1 MNGDPLL
8 LIWKYSQYL
17 LCLYDIGLTSNCY
30 FDNFLNLL
38 IIEFLKIS
46 RNCEGFRTLPREEL
60 KKELQKIERE
70 FQKVYYE

>member
-8 LIWKYSQYL
+8 GIWKYSQYL
-17 LCLYDIGLTSNCY
+17 LCLFDIGLTNNYY
-30 FDNFLNLL
+30 FENFLNCL
-38 IIEFLKIS
+38 IIEFLKIG

-60 KKELQKIERE
+60 EKELQKIERE